1 MNFEGEGLRMGKR
14 TPLYD
19 EHIRMKAKM
28 VDFAGWDMP
37 IQYTSII
44 EETKAVR
51 NSVGVFDV
59 SHMGEIYIEGPQAIE
74 FVNYVITND
83 FASIKFGDAV
93 YSPMCKEDGGII
105 DDLIAY
111 KIDSEKALL
120 VVNAANKD
128 KDYEW
133 LKEKAKGFNVSVVDR
148 SDELALIAVQGPKAE
163 ELLQKMADIMLSEI
177 GFYQFKNG
185 RIRGIKAQIS
195 RTGYTGED
203 GFELLVEADAAVPL
217 WRSILEYGEEF
228 GIKPAGLGARDL
240 LRLEASYLLY
250 GNDMDETTNPIEAGL
265 SWTVKFDK
273 GDFIGKEA
281 LLKVKEEKPKRKLV
295 GMILEGRNIA
305 RHGYKIFKDGEEIGF
320 ITSGGYSPTLEKS
333 IALGYVKV
341 PYNKKGTELEVEVRK
356 KTVKAEVVKLPF
368 YRGSVKSRK

>member
-1 MNFEGEGLRMGKR
+1 MGKR
-14 TPLYD
+14 TPLYE
-19 EHIRMKAKM
+19 EHLRLKAKM

-44 EETKAVR
+44 EETKTVR
-51 NSVGVFDV
+51 NSVGLFDV
-59 SHMGEIYIEGPQAIE
+59 SHMGEIYIEGPDAVK
-74 FVNYVITND
+74 FVNYIITND
-83 FASIKFGDAV
+83 FGSIKFGDAV

-111 KIDSEKALL
+111 KISREKALL
-120 VVNAANKD
+120 VVNASNKD

-133 LKEKAKGFNVSVVDR
+133 MKKQSEKFDVEVIDR
-148 SDELALIAVQGPKAE
+148 SDEKALVALQGPKAE
-163 ELLQKMADIMLSEI
+163 ELLQKLADVKLSEI
-177 GFYQFKNG
+177 GFYQFTEG
-185 RIRGIKAQIS
+185 RVRGIKAQIS

-203 GFELLVEADAAVPL
+203 GFEIMVDSEAAVPL
-217 WRSILEYGEEF
+217 WRSLLEYGSEY

-250 GNDMDETTNPIEAGL
+250 GNDMDESTNPIEAGI
-265 SWTVKFDK
+265 SWAVKFDK
-273 GDFIGKEA
+273 GDFIGREA

-333 IALGYVKV
+333 IALGYV
-341 PYNKKGTELEVEVRK
+341 NKPHNKRGTELDVQIRK
-356 KTVKAEVVKLPF
+356 KIVKAEVVKLPF
-368 YRGSVKSRK
+368 YRGSVKSKK

>member
-44 EETKAVR
+44 EETKTVR
-51 NSVGVFDV
+51 SSVGVFDV

-83 FASIKFGDAV
+83 FASIKFGDAI

-133 LKEKAKGFNVSVVDR
+133 LREKAKNFSVSVIDR

-163 ELLQKMADIMLSEI
+163 ELLQKMADIKLSEI

-185 RIRGIKAQIS
+185 RVRGIRAQIS

-203 GFELLVEADAAVPL
+203 GFELLVDADAAVPL

-305 RHGYKIFKDGEEIGF
+305 RHGYKIFKDGEEVGF
-320 ITSGGYSPTLEKS
+320 VTSGGYSPTLEKS

-341 PYNKKGTELEVEVRK
+341 PYNKKGTELEIEVRK

>member
-1 MNFEGEGLRMGKR
+1 MGKK
-14 TPLYD
+14 TPLYE
-19 EHIRMKAKM
+19 EHLRLKAKI

-37 IQYTSII
+37 IQYSSII
-44 EETKAVR
+44 EETKTVR
-51 NSVGVFDV
+51 NSVGLFDV
-59 SHMGEIYIEGPQAIE
+59 SHMGEIYIEGPDAVK
-74 FVNYVITND
+74 FVDYIITND
-83 FASIKFGDAV
+83 FGSIKFGDAV

-111 KIDSEKALL
+111 KISKEKALL
-120 VVNAANKD
+120 VVNASNKD

-133 LKEKAKGFNVSVVDR
+133 IKKQSENFDVEVIDR
-148 SDELALIAVQGPKAE
+148 SDEKALVALQGPKAE
-163 ELLQKMADIMLSEI
+163 ELLQKLADIKLNEI
-177 GFYQFKNG
+177 GFYQFAEG
-185 RIRGIKAQIS
+185 RVRGIKAQIS

-203 GFELLVEADAAVPL
+203 GFEIMVEAEAAVPL
-217 WRSILEYGEEF
+217 WRSLLEYGSEY

-250 GNDMDETTNPIEAGL
+250 GNDMDESTNPIEAGI
-265 SWTVKFDK
+265 SWAVKLDK
-273 GDFIGKEA
+273 GDFIGREA

-333 IALGYVKV
+333 IALGYVKK
-341 PYNKKGTELEVEVRK
+341 PYNKKGTELEVQIRK
-356 KTVKAEVVKLPF
+356 KMVKAEVIKLPF
-368 YRGSVKSRK
+368 YRGSVKSKK

>member
-44 EETKAVR
+44 EETKTVR
-51 NSVGVFDV
+51 SSVGVFDV
-59 SHMGEIYIEGPQAIE
+59 SHMGEIYVEGPQAIE

-83 FASIKFGDAV
+83 FASIKFGDAI

-133 LKEKAKGFNVSVVDR
+133 LREKAKNFSVSVIDR

-163 ELLQKMADIMLSEI
+163 ELLQKMADIKLSEI

-185 RIRGIKAQIS
+185 RVRGIRAQIS

-203 GFELLVEADAAVPL
+203 GFELLVDADAAVPL

-273 GDFIGKEA
+273 WDFIGKEA

-305 RHGYKIFKDGEEIGF
+305 RHGYKIFKDGEEVGF
-320 ITSGGYSPTLEKS
+320 VTSGGYSPTLEKS

-341 PYNKKGTELEVEVRK
+341 PYNKKGTELEIEVRK

>member
-1 MNFEGEGLRMGKR
+1 MGKR
-14 TPLYD
+14 TPLYE
-19 EHIRMKAKM
+19 EHLRLKARM

-44 EETKAVR
+44 EETKTVR
-51 NSVGVFDV
+51 NSVGLFDV
-59 SHMGEIYIEGPQAIE
+59 SHMGEIYIEGPEAVE
-74 FVNYVITND
+74 FVNYLITND
-83 FASIKFGDAV
+83 FGSIKFGDAV

-111 KIDSEKALL
+111 KINKELALL
-120 VVNAANKD
+120 VVNASNKD

-133 LKEKAKGFNVSVVDR
+133 IKKQSEKFDVKVIDR
-148 SDELALIAVQGPKAE
+148 SDEKALLALQGPKAE
-163 ELLQKMADIMLSEI
+163 ELLQKLADVKLSDI
-177 GFYQFKNG
+177 GFYQFTEG
-185 RIRGIKAQIS
+185 RVRGIKAQIS

-203 GFELLVEADAAVPL
+203 GFEIMVESDAAVPL
-217 WRSILEYGEEF
+217 WRSLLEYGSEY

-250 GNDMDETTNPIEAGL
+250 GNDMDESANPIEAGI
-265 SWTVKFDK
+265 SWAVKFDK
-273 GDFIGKEA
+273 GDFIGREA

-295 GMILEGRNIA
+295 GMVLEGRNIA

-333 IALGYVKV
+333 IALGYVNK
-341 PYNKKGTELEVEVRK
+341 PYNKRGTELEVQIRNK
-356 KTVKAEVVKLPF
+356 MVKAEVVKLPF
-368 YRGSVKSRK
+368 YRGSVKSKK

>member
-1 MNFEGEGLRMGKR
+1 MGKR

-44 EETKAVR
+44 EETKTVR
-51 NSVGVFDV
+51 SSVGVFDV

-83 FASIKFGDAV
+83 FASIKFGDAI

-133 LKEKAKGFNVSVVDR
+133 LREKAKNFSVSVIDR

-163 ELLQKMADIMLSEI
+163 ELLQKMADIKLSEI

-185 RIRGIKAQIS
+185 RVRGIRAQIS

-203 GFELLVEADAAVPL
+203 GFELLVDADAAVPL

-305 RHGYKIFKDGEEIGF
+305 RHGYKIFKDGEEVGF
-320 ITSGGYSPTLEKS
+320 VTSGGYSPTLEKS

-341 PYNKKGTELEVEVRK
+341 PYNKKGTELEIEVRK

>member
-1 MNFEGEGLRMGKR
+1 MGKR

-19 EHIRMKAKM
+19 EHIRLGAKM

-37 IQYTSII
+37 IQYSSII
-44 EETKAVR
+44 EEVKAVR
-51 NSVGVFDV
+51 SSVGVFDV
-59 SHMGEIYIEGPQAIE
+59 SHMGEIYIEGRQAIE
-74 FVNYVITND
+74 FVNYIITND
-83 FASIKFGDAV
+83 FGSIKFGDAI

-111 KIDSEKALL
+111 KIDAEKALL

-133 LKEKAKGFNVSVVDR
+133 LKEKAKNFNVEVIDR
-148 SDELALIAVQGPKAE
+148 SDELALVAVQGPKAE
-163 ELLQKMADIMLSEI
+163 EMLQKLADVVLKEI
-177 GFYQFKNG
+177 GFYQFTDG

-203 GFELLVEADAAVPL
+203 GFELLVQADAAVPL
-217 WRSILEYGEEF
+217 WRSLLEYGEEY

-250 GNDMDETTNPIEAGL
+250 GNDMDESTNPIEAGL

-273 GDFIGKEA
+273 GDFIGREA
-281 LLKVKEEKPKRKLV
+281 LLRVKEEKPKRKLV
-295 GMILEGRNIA
+295 GLVLEGRNIA
-305 RHGYKIFKDGEEIGF
+305 RHGYKVFKEGEEVGF
-320 ITSGGYSPTLEKS
+320 VTSGSYSPTLEKS
-333 IALGYVKV
+333 IALAYVNV
-341 PYNKKGTELEVEVRK
+341 PNHKKGTKLQVQIRK
-356 KTVKAEVVKLPF
+356 KMVDAEVVKLPF